1 LFNAAFDL
9 LLLPWGPPG
18 RWLRGPSGRTFLAT
32 VGVLCLLGAAA
43 LAVVDRYGLT
53 W

>member
-1 LFNAAFDL
+1 VL
-9 LLLPWGPPG
+9 G
-18 RWLRGPSGRTFLAT
+18 T

-43 LAVVDRYGLT
+43 LAVADGAGWT